1 MRIKY
6 TNLLASLMLLM
17 MFSTLNLFAGDLV
30 DEDEIKQ
37 KLPLLANGATNVGKE
52 YWFTIPPV
60 YEEGG
65 GSNNFI
71 KVFVTSGI
79 KTKVTIN
86 IPKIAF
92 SQSQLTIPNDVI
104 VFDLTPT
111 NGQPVTY
118 NAGQRQMAG
127 NPSKTYPGA
136 GINVVADE
144 PILVYV
150 VCRYTNTSDGFL
162 PIPVTG
168 MGKDY
173 VMTAYSGWVWNNTQL
188 FPPFAGI
195 VAAYDN
201 TKVSIT
207 AGGSS
212 STNFELDGG
221 TIRKT
226 GQSIGPIT
234 LQRGDVYLFSA
245 KGSDPDI
252 SGSRVKS
259 TKPIGVVSGQLCTNV
274 PVDNRWCDYTVEMD
288 LPVNT
293 WGTVYHIP
301 FLRDRRF
308 NGIIRIFAKEPKTDI
323 FRDGQYWLTLDQG
336 GTEKGKGWT
345 EQRIW
350 PMFEDGANVTPKPAV
365 ISGNKPIG
373 ISFYNPGVQ
382 EDNNPSGNSDPFAML
397 MTPIEQYQKE
407 ITFNTPNT
415 KGGEGFTDNYINLV
429 YETDEN
435 GLLSDDYE
443 WGRESLG
450 KIIWEPIRKLF
461 VGADIPFFGEVN
473 NRKYANKNI
482 KLPADGVYKIRG
494 KKPFAAYSYGFA
506 KYESYG
512 YPSAVALAD
521 LTKLDSINPEPK
533 WTKNS
538 NGDVLNGIITDMPND
553 PTLRSNLNYIHM
565 LSEDSLSYNYNFQY
579 NLFEVGTTVSTSWT
593 LNIIDKFKDARA
605 TLLFADKRGND
616 TIIVINYI
624 ALIKTADTLSP
635 IPQWTQEC
643 NGFILNGTV
652 TDMPIDTNIRSNLN
666 NISMKSDNNVS
677 FNYLFQFTPFIA
689 GKSITTTWSLRVV
702 DSLKDAQATLIFAD
716 KSGNDTIIVINYS
729 AVKYSFEGNQDFG
742 EFKLDDISTLDFN
755 LVNLS
760 ESKSVVYTIPQLKFK
775 NQGFK
780 LEPLDWDI
788 KLPVEPL
795 GSRVLSV
802 TFTADTNLPKNKI
815 KFEDSLSISDECNL
829 VKKYILLTAS
839 KSPDTSIKD
848 KEFTFSLSG
857 INPNPVNGNGGT
869 INYSVGFDTKTTITL
884 FDIEGNVVTTLVD
897 NNKMPSGEYSVSIPV
912 DKLNS
917 GIYFY
922 QMESGPFK
930 STEKLV
936 IQK

>member
-17 MFSTLNLFAGDLV
+17 VFSTLNLFAGDLV
-30 DEDEIKQ
+30 DEDDIKQ
-37 KLPLLANGATNVGKE
+37 KLPLLANGTTNIGKE

-60 YEEGG
+60 YENESGG
-65 GSNNFI
+65 AANFI
-71 KVFVTSGI
+71 KIFVTSGI
-79 KTKVTIN
+79 KTKVTVK
-86 IPKIAF
+86 IPRIGFEKTNTT
-92 SQSQLTIPNDVI
+92 LPNDVI
-104 VFDLTPT
+104 AFDISPLE
-111 NGQPVTY
+111 GQPVHVD
-118 NAGQRQMAG
+118 AQIFKQGI
-127 NPSKTYPGA
+127 PSKIYPGA

-150 VCRYTNTSDGFL
+150 VCRYRSTSDGFL

-173 VMTAYSGWVWNNTQL
+173 VMTSYSGWDPGFL
-188 FPPFAGI
+188 LPPYSGI
-195 VAAYDN
+195 VAPFDN
-201 TKVSIT
+201 TKVNIT
-207 AGGSS
+207 
-212 STNFELDGG
+212 LGG
-221 TIRKT
+221 TKSSNFKLDDSRNLKT
-226 GQSIGPIT
+226 GQSFNVT
-234 LQRGDVYLFSA
+234 LQKGDVYLLTSN
-245 KGSDPDI
+245 GSEPEL
-252 SGSRVKS
+252 SGTRVKS
-259 TKPIGVVSGQLCTNV
+259 NKAIGVVSGQQCSNIPLG
-274 PVDNRWCDYTVEMD
+274 NRACDYTVEMD
-288 LPVNT
+288 LPVEA
-293 WGTVYHIP
+293 WGKVYHLP
-301 FLRDRRF
+301 FLRGRRF

-350 PMFEDGANVTPKPAV
+350 PMIENGREVAPKPAV
-365 ISGNKPIG
+365 ITSTKPIG
-373 ISFYNPGVQ
+373 ISFYNTGVE
-382 EDNNPSGNSDPFAML
+382 EDKSAAANSDPFAMV

-415 KGGEGFTDNYINLV
+415 KGGQGFADNFVNLV
-429 YETDEN
+429 YETDSN
-435 GLLSDDYE
+435 GLLTDDYE
-443 WGRESLG
+443 WGQTSGG
-450 KIIWEPIRKLF
+450 KFVWQPIRKLF
-461 VGADIPFFGEVN
+461 GGVDIPFFGEVN

-482 KLPADGVYKIRG
+482 RIPSDGVYKIRG
-494 KKPFAAYSYGFA
+494 KKPFAAYSYGFGSFD
-506 KYESYG
+506 SYG
-512 YPSAVALAD
+512 YPTSAVLTD
-521 LTKLDSINPEPK
+521 LTIPDFEVPEPK
-533 WTKNS
+533 WTQNS
-538 NGDVLNGIITDMPND
+538 NGDVLDGTITDMPND
-553 PTLRSNLNYIHM
+553 SNMRSNLNYIHM
-565 LSEDSLSYNYNFQY
+565 LSEDSLSYNYKFQY
-579 NLFEVGTTVSTSWT
+579 KPFEVGTTVSTSWT
-593 LNIIDKFKDARA
+593 LNIIDKLKDAKA

-616 TIIVINYI
+616 TIIDISYK
-624 ALIKTADTLSP
+624 APIKIEDSNNP

-666 NISMKSDNNVS
+666 NISMKSDNNES

-716 KSGNDTIIVINYS
+716 KKGNDTIIVINYS

-848 KEFTFSLSG
+848 KEFSFSLSG
-857 INPNPVNGNGGT
+857 INPNPVNGDGGT

-897 NNKMPSGEYSVSIPV
+897 NNKMPSGVYSVSIPV